1 MADLISKDMIADLII
16 NILNI
21 LILFFLTKALLYKPV
36 KKFLDVRKTRLAEEK
51 QAALDA
57 EASAQARKAEYD
69 ALLADAEASKAALLQ
84 EAEANAQEKA
94 RQILAEAKQ
103 KAEETAQ
110 NAAAAA
116 VHEREKMLSDAR
128 DEIADLALEIS
139 AKIIGREV
147 TDADNLAIAKR
158 FFGDAEE

>member
-1 MADLISKDMIADLII
+1 MAGLISKDMIADLII
-16 NILNI
+16 NIINI

-36 KKFLDVRKTRLAEEK
+36 KKYLDARKTKLAEEK

-57 EASAQARKAEYD
+57 EAAAQAKKAEYD
-69 ALLADAEASKAALLQ
+69 ALLADAQASRDALLQ
-84 EAEANAQEKA
+84 TAEADAQEKA
-94 RQILAEAKQ
+94 RQIIAEAKQ
-103 KAEETAQ
+103 KADETAQ
-110 NAAAAA
+110 NAAASAA
-116 VHEREKMLSDAR
+116 REREKVLAGAQ

-158 FFGDAEE
+158 FFGDGEE